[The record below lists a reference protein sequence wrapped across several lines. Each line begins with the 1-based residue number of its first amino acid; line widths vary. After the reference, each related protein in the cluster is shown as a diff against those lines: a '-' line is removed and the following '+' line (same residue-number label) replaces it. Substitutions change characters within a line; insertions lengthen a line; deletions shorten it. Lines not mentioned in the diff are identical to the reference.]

1 MNFLGVSDTLKE
13 TVFNVLEKL
22 ICVGITDVD
31 ASVRLQ
37 VLKSLDP
44 TFDPQ
49 LAQPWFLSSLQFT
62 MNDEFYEIREIALV
76 IIARL
81 SSFNPGYVM
90 PNLRKTLVQLLTDL
104 EHSGTS
110 RNKEQSAR
118 LLDHLIVNAP
128 RLISSY
134 MRPILTTLVPKLRE
148 PDSNPGVVLN
158 ILRAI
163 GDLAELNCGSNVMD
177 QWADELLAI
186 LIEMLSDAGAPNKR
200 EVALWTL
207 GQLVSATGQVVTPYH
222 KYPVLIDVLINFLKT
237 ESQPFV
243 RRETIR
249 VLGLL
254 GALDPYKHKMTRGL
268 IDNASETTLISTD
281 SKGDE
286 IVDLSTAEML
296 VNMDNV
302 LEQYYPAVATATLM
316 RIFKDPTLA
325 QHHAS
330 VVQAIT
336 FIFNS
341 LGIKSREYL
350 YQVLPVFLNNIRTAD
365 LTQRNYL
372 FQQLANLIEIVKQ
385 HIIPYMDEVIFYF

>member
-1 MNFLGVSDTLKE
+1 
-13 TVFNVLEKL
+13 
-22 ICVGITDVD
+22 
-31 ASVRLQ
+31 
-37 VLKSLDP
+37 
-44 TFDPQ
+44 
-49 LAQPWFLSSLQFT
+49 
-62 MNDEFYEIREIALV
+62 MNDEVFEIRELAV
-76 IIARL
+76 RIIGRL
-81 SSFNPGYVM
+81 STLNPAYVM
-90 PNLRKTLVQLLTDL
+90 PNLRKTLVQLLTEL
-104 EHSGTS
+104 EYSGMS

-118 LLDHLIVNAP
+118 MLDHLIVNTP

-148 PDSNPGVVLN
+148 TESNPGVILN
-158 ILRAI
+158 VLRAI
-163 GDLAELNCGSNVMD
+163 GDLAELNCGSNVMEN
-177 QWADELLAI
+177 WADDLLAI

-207 GQLVSATGQVVTPYH
+207 GQLVSATGQVVAPYH
-222 KYPVLIDVLINFLKT
+222 KYPGLIDVLINFLKT

-254 GALDPYKHKMTRGL
+254 GALDPYKHKMNRGL
-268 IDNASETTLISTD
+268 IDNANETTLISTD

-296 VNMDNV
+296 VNMNNM
-302 LEQYYPAVATATLM
+302 LEEYYPAVAIATLM
-316 RIFKDPTLA
+316 KILKDPTLA
-325 QHHAS
+325 QHHTS

-350 YQVLPVFLNNIRTAD
+350 PQVLPVFLANIRTVD
-365 LTQRNYL
+365 LNLKNFL
-372 FQQLANLIEIVKQ
+372 FQQLSALIEIVKQ
-385 HIIPYMDEVIFYF
+385 HIISYMDEVSEILFVQKLLGIIENFLNC